1 MILVDTSSWIEQ
13 LRRDGDLEVRTR
25 VEALLVAGEAAWCSL
40 VELELWNGARG
51 DREFTTLRQMAEVL
65 VSLDV
70 DRDVWATANA
80 TARSCRERGVTV
92 PATDIIVAA
101 CAKRHGVRL
110 EHNDRHFDL
119 IEQTE
124 QPEG

>member
-13 LRRDGDLEVRTR
+13 LRREGDLKVRTR
-25 VEALLVAGEAAWCSL
+25 VEALLVAGEAAWCPL

-51 DREFTTLRQMAEVL
+51 DREYAALRQMAVFL

-70 DRDVWATANA
+70 DHDVWATANVM
-80 TARSCRERGVTV
+80 ARSCRERGVTV

-101 CAKRHGVRL
+101 CAKRHHVRL

-119 IEQTE
+119 IEQ
-124 QPEG
+124 PE